1 MDYMRGWSGFSVH
14 PVACSSEPALAVH
27 SSRPSSAS
35 GGEMQELN
43 SHDIE
48 STVFSLS
55 PVFQKTEYGH
65 RFSFLLSA
73 GCCVALTE
81 LNVFFFCLY

>member
-1 MDYMRGWSGFSVH
+1 
-14 PVACSSEPALAVH
+14 
-27 SSRPSSAS
+27 
-35 GGEMQELN
+35 MQELN